1 MTASTLSGVTGK
13 NAEDS
18 TPPVASTKSDIAPPA
33 RIDFAHVAND
43 QFLVY
48 GWILGLGRAVPN
60 ASIHFGNVVIDLVKQ
75 AVPVRR
81 ADIAQHFSLEEG
93 DDQHGFHVLVD
104 LSDRFALVDHLLLSV
119 TLSSGETAE
128 THWPV
133 LGPGT
138 VPSSVTAPYL
148 ATFNGLLP
156 LLPRREAKRLIE
168 FATAVGLRMEADIL
182 TTLPPPVR
190 FAVDQCCLL
199 ENQILLIAGWIFDPA
214 KDLSLAQLRV
224 GESLFKLLEN
234 SVLIPRPEIETD
246 SALYRKRDSP
256 QNPGFIFV
264 QAISDP
270 DTNAE
275 EARFTFATAS
285 ETVRT
290 SRPISRV
297 PQDARRELLAL
308 LKKMDPD
315 STLALIERIAAI
327 LDDSP
332 DLRSLGA
339 LLELIGNSAIER
351 LSVSIQHSN
360 PRYSLHIDQAIPV
373 IDKGV
378 FLIGWFNGD
387 SGLSPRVVCHC
398 GLSSFV
404 ISDHWIRQVRTDV
417 TSHLANLGIQ
427 SADHQHGFTCYA
439 PLKNGDAPYYLS
451 AGVKPGDVRRMSVA
465 VPEKTGS
472 ALQTVRSLLTFFH
485 GDNSD
490 LRLLMENQ
498 IGPVV
503 QTTWAARHRPARK
516 PLLRSYGVAPVDPI
530 VSIVVPLYGRH
541 DFAEYQMALFAD
553 DPEFQRVE
561 LIYVVDD
568 PAILAEFN
576 AVCADLHEI
585 YRVPFR
591 MAFAGANLGFA
602 GANNFGAELAR
613 APYLLL
619 LNSDVLP
626 KRHGWLGDLL
636 HIYRSLPGP
645 GVVGAKLLYEDGS
658 VQHAGMAFRR
668 HSPWGDF
675 WINDHPFKGQSPL
688 GLTGVR
694 EVDAVTAACAVI
706 ETSLYRELGGF
717 SEDYIVGDFEDSDLC
732 LRASLA
738 GRRNYVALDV
748 ELYHLERQSQNR
760 MGDATWRA
768 NLTLYNC
775 WLHHSRWSDVIERT
789 RDRNYSARQGEIK

>member
-1 MTASTLSGVTGK
+1 MTASTLSGLTGK

-18 TPPVASTKSDIAPPA
+18 TPPVAQAKPDNAPPA
-33 RIDFAHVAND
+33 RIDFAHVANN

-48 GWILGLGRAVPN
+48 GWILGFRKSVPS
-60 ASIHFGNVVIDLVKQ
+60 ASIHFGDVVIDLVKQ

-104 LSDRFALVDHLLLSV
+104 LSDRFAFVDHLRLSV
-119 TLSSGETAE
+119 TLSSGEKSE

-133 LGPGT
+133 LGPGN
-138 VPSSVTAPYL
+138 VPSSVTEPYL

-168 FATAVGLRMEADIL
+168 FAAAAGLRMEADLL

-190 FAVDQCCLL
+190 FAIDQCCLL
-199 ENQILLIAGWIFDPA
+199 ENQILLIGGWIFDPA
-214 KDLSLAQLRV
+214 KDLTLAQLRV
-224 GESLFKLLEN
+224 GASLFNLLEN
-234 SVLIPRPEIETD
+234 SVLVPRPEVETD
-246 SALYRKRDSP
+246 SALYRKRDTP

-264 QAISDP
+264 QAISHP
-270 DTNAE
+270 DTDAE
-275 EARFTFATAS
+275 EARFTFTAAT

-297 PQDARRELLAL
+297 PQDARRELLSL
-308 LKKMDPD
+308 LKKMDSD
-315 STLALIERIAAI
+315 SVLALIERIATI

-332 DLRSLGA
+332 EQRSLGA
-339 LLELIGNSAIER
+339 LLELICHSAIER
-351 LSVSIQHSN
+351 LPVSIQHSN

-373 IDKGV
+373 VDKGV

-387 SGLSPRVVCHC
+387 SGVSARVVCHC

-404 ISDHWIRQVRTDV
+404 ISDHWIRQVRADV

-427 SADHQHGFTCYA
+427 SPDHQHGFTCYV

-451 AGVKPGDVRRMSVA
+451 AGLESGDVRRMSVA
-465 VPEKTGS
+465 VPEKAGS

-498 IGPVV
+498 IGPLV

-516 PLLRSYGVAPVDPI
+516 PLLRTYGAAPVDPL
-530 VSIVVPLYGRH
+530 VSIIVPLYGRH

-561 LIYVVDD
+561 LIYVVDE
-568 PAILAEFN
+568 PAIFAEFSG
-576 AVCADLHEI
+576 VCVDLHEI
-585 YRVPFR
+585 YQVPFR
-591 MAFAGANLGFA
+591 VAFSGANLGFA
-602 GANNFGAELAR
+602 GANNFGAEAAR
-613 APYLLL
+613 APHLLL

-626 KRHGWLGDLL
+626 KRPGWLGDLL
-636 HIYRSLPGP
+636 HIYRSLPSP
-645 GVVGAKLLYEDGS
+645 GLVGAKLLYEDGS

-668 HSPWGDF
+668 HSAWGDL

-694 EVDAVTAACAVI
+694 QVDAVTAACVVI
-706 ETSLYRELGGF
+706 EASLYRELGGF

-738 GRRNYVALDV
+738 GRRSYVALDV

-760 MGDATWRA
+760 MGDATWRT

-775 WLHHSRWSDVIERT
+775 WLHHSRWSDLIERT
-789 RDRNYSARQGEIK
+789 RDRNHFAHQGDIK